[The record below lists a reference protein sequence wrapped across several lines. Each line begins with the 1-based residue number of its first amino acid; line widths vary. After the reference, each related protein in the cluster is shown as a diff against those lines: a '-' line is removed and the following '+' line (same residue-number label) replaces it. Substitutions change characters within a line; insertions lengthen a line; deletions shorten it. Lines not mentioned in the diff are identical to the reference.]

1 MRLHTM
7 KRVTIVAALSHKNEI
22 LAMLDEAGVHHYTF
36 FEVFGK
42 GDHTAHHETESRNI
56 RVESIVSSHL
66 MDELIETLHREMLGE
81 KALIV
86 YVQDVEVMRHQK
98 FL

>member
-7 KRVTIVAALSHKNEI
+7 KRVTIVAAAAYKNEI
-22 LAMLDEAGVHHYTF
+22 LATLDEAGVHHYTF

-42 GDHTAHHETESRNI
+42 GDHTAPQETESRNI

-66 MDELIETLHREMLGE
+66 MDELIETLHREILGE
-81 KALIV
+81 KAVIV
-86 YVQDVEVMRHQK
+86 YVQDVDVLRHQK